1 MISMSVATKDWA
13 VYVMKKNIEKL
24 KRKWRNTHT
33 YIRINISRAIEGSST
48 MLFKKVAFT
57 ASCKLICD
65 LFGKHAQ
72 QSVTNL
78 WRPFSLQKTRTNHRM
93 HSNAF
98 SFFFSLFFISF
109 SGFLSPKNFW
119 HFKRFE
125 FWRFVFFLLLLWNSS
140 NNKTVADCLKG
151 PSNGLQITS
160 GLAFAK
166 RPYAKIEIAKLM
178 EKEGNS
184 FSSGVF
190 SVEKKKKPLYCFSS
204 DRFFVVVII
213 QNYVYCTQ
221 CGSISCL

>member
-1 MISMSVATKDWA
+1 MQIDMWFIWKTCTAIGNESLTTFFFAES
-13 VYVMKKNIEKL
+13 
-24 KRKWRNTHT
+24 THE
-33 YIRINISRAIEGSST
+33 S
-48 MLFKKVAFT
+48 
-57 ASCKLICD
+57 
-65 LFGKHAQ
+65 
-72 QSVTNL
+72 
-78 WRPFSLQKTRTNHRM
+78 P
-93 HSNAF
+93 NAF
-98 SFFFSLFFISF
+98 KCFFFLFSLFFISF

-125 FWRFVFFLLLLWNSS
+125 FWRFVFFLLLLCNSS

-190 SVEKKKKPLYCFSS
+190 SVEKKRSHYIVFLLIAFLLLLLFKIMYTVRNAVRYLVYKAWENMWLDIFIDEVCQLVTFFTPHKFTHAYTSDFS
-204 DRFFVVVII
+204 
-213 QNYVYCTQ
+213 
-221 CGSISCL
+221 